1 MNKEDLLKNKF
12 ENRAFNVFILI
23 GFIIAITSAGCL
35 QSNSMEFNFYVEET
49 GENLN
54 GNVYIDDKFLGTTE
68 NGILNAPKDELYPG
82 EISLKGNYEGD
93 SFVFYYDFFES
104 DFEYNAID
112 FTVPESRLA
121 DISYSAEDVITDSA
135 EDSIFQLINEE
146 RKYLDITPLERSEIL
161 DDIAESRSKDM
172 VQRGYFSHTTPDGYG
187 VGDILKENEIFYF
200 SATENLMYLPVN
212 RTTDIADET
221 VQGWIESPGH
231 RIPVL
236 DTDKPILW
244 DHVGI
249 GVVATDESVDDGKET
264 ACYITA
270 VFASFDS
277 TYEDTLPNGY
287 TQYYNIYDK
296 SLGLEFDTN
305 VNIKLQSS
313 DDVDF
318 YIVSDEEKY
327 DDFLNRQNIQSSS
340 VISKNDIQYFDR
352 EIEIEPGYGAII
364 DASESYKDVEY
375 ELSMVYNP
383 E

>member
-1 MNKEDLLKNKF
+1 MNKNFTVKNRLNYQNFKFVILL
-12 ENRAFNVFILI
+12 
-23 GFIIAITSAGCL
+23 IIIISITSAGCL
-35 QSNSMEFNFYVEET
+35 QSNSMELKFDVEET
-49 GENLN
+49 GEKLN

-68 NGILNAPKDELYPG
+68 NGVLSTPKDELHPG
-82 EISLKGNYEGD
+82 EISLKGNYHGD
-93 SFVFYYDFFES
+93 NFVFYFDFFES
-104 DFEYNAID
+104 DFEYDSID
-112 FTVPESRLA
+112 FTVPENRLA
-121 DISYSAEDVITDSA
+121 DISYSAENVITDSA

-146 RKYLDITPLERSEIL
+146 RKYLDITALERSEIL
-161 DDIAESRSKDM
+161 DDIAKSRSKDM
-172 VQRGYFSHTTPDGYG
+172 VERGYFSHTTPDGYG
-187 VGDILKENEIFYF
+187 VGDILKENKIFYF

-277 TYEDTLPNGY
+277 TYEGTLPNGY
-287 TQYYNIYDK
+287 TQYYNIYDE
-296 SLGLEFDTN
+296 SLGLEFDAN